1 MKTDSNQLSILSNQD
16 KAQEDIKQFFETGGV
31 LTVQKAFWK
40 FHTTELRKVVCR
52 LKDKGLNIVSKR
64 VDGESYKEYW
74 LDRSNKIK
82 AA

>member
-1 MKTDSNQLSILSNQD
+1 MKQDSNQLSILSNQD
-16 KAQEDIKQFFETGGV
+16 KAQQEIEAFFNAGGV

-52 LKDKGLNIVSKR
+52 LKNKGLNIISKR
-64 VDGESYKEYW
+64 VNGESYNEYW
-74 LDRSNKIK
+74 LERNK